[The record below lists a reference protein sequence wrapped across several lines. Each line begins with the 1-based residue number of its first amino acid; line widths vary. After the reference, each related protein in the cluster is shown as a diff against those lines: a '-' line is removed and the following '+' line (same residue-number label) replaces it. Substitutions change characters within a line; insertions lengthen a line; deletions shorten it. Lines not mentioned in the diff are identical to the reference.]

1 MPGPRVPDA
10 GPAVPVRV
18 LVVDDEAL
26 VRAGFRV
33 LVESSPG
40 LSVVGE
46 AADGAAAVRQCRGLR
61 PDVLLM
67 DIRMPVMDGL
77 EATRHIVG
85 DPSLSARVLIVTTF
99 GEDEHVFAA
108 LRAGASGFVLKDTAP
123 EDLVAAIHVVAS
135 GEALLTPPIT
145 TRLVAEFV
153 RAGRAPGGAGTAA
166 PRIDQLTERERDV
179 LLEVAA
185 GKSNAEIAAD
195 LVVSLHTIKTHV
207 SRLLSKL
214 SARDRAQLVVI
225 AYETGLVRP
234 AR

>member
-1 MPGPRVPDA
+1 MPD
-10 GPAVPVRV
+10 PVRV

-33 LVESSPG
+33 LVEASPG

-46 AADGAAAVRQCRGLR
+46 AADGAGAVRQCRALR

-77 EATRHIVG
+77 EATRHIAG
-85 DPSLSARVLIVTTF
+85 DESLSSRVLIVTTF

-123 EDLVAAIHVVAS
+123 EDLVAAIHVVAG
-135 GEALLTPPIT
+135 GEALLTPQIT

-153 RAGRAPGGAGTAA
+153 RRGSRPISANAPAERLDPLTA
-166 PRIDQLTERERDV
+166 REREV
-179 LLEVAA
+179 LLAVAA
-185 GKSNAEIAAD
+185 GMSNAEIAAH
-195 LVVSLHTIKTHV
+195 LVVSLHTVKTHV
-207 SRLLSKL
+207 SRLLFKL

-234 AR
+234 GR